1 MCKFKDQ
8 DLFLATKS
16 SILASTLESYLEVGL
31 KLSIKVIEL
40 KSFSQKSSGRDLFDS
55 VWKIMHGT
63 EITSNLLEAMVHGG
77 AYLSGGFINDRI
89 VGAAFAFP
97 ATNGGLHL
105 HSHMTAVL
113 PEFRDQGVGYA
124 LKIDQWSWAKNKN
137 YSHLSWTFDPLV
149 RRNAKLNIAKL
160 GVDIS
165 AYHPNFYGDM
175 PDALNAG
182 DESDRLMV
190 FWSTDKDAP
199 RARALITNP
208 EPGDILI
215 EIPEDIVAIRSKNQS
230 ESMKWRRQVREQFLA
245 AFEKNGKVVG
255 FSANNEYV
263 VRI

>member
-1 MCKFKDQ
+1 MNN
-8 DLFLATKS
+8 
-16 SILASTLESYLEVGL
+16 SIQVR
-31 KLSIKVIEL
+31 EL
-40 KSFSQKSSGRDLFDS
+40 KSLQDQDSGRKIFDLTWAMDA
-55 VWKIMHGT
+55 GT
-63 EITSNLLEAMVHGG
+63 EITPNLLQAMVHSG
-77 AYLSGGFINDRI
+77 AYLSGAFIDNKI

-97 ATNGGLHL
+97 ATNNGLHL

-113 PEFRDQGVGYA
+113 DEFRDKGVGYA
-124 LKIDQWSWAKNKN
+124 LKIDQWNWAKKHK

-149 RRNAKLNIAKL
+149 RRNVKLNIVKL

-165 AYHPNFYGDM
+165 AYHSNFYGDM

-190 FWSTDKDAP
+190 SWSTAIDAP
-199 RARALITNP
+199 KARELITHP
-208 EPGDILI
+208 KPGDILI

-230 ESMKWRRQVREQFLA
+230 ESMKWRRQVREQFMA
-245 AFEKNGKVVG
+245 AFGKNGKVVG

>member
-1 MCKFKDQ
+1 MSNSIQVRELDNLQDQ
-8 DLFLATKS
+8 DF
-16 SILASTLESYLEVGL
+16 
-31 KLSIKVIEL
+31 
-40 KSFSQKSSGRDLFDS
+40 GRNIFDITWS
-55 VWKIMHGT
+55 MDAGT
-63 EITSNLLEAMVHGG
+63 EITPNLLQAMVHSGS
-77 AYLSGGFINDRI
+77 YLSGAFIDNKI
-89 VGAAFAFP
+89 VGAAYAFP

-113 PEFRDQGVGYA
+113 PEFRDKGVGYA
-124 LKIDQWSWAKNKN
+124 LKIDQWNWAKKKN

-190 FWSTDKDAP
+190 SWITDIDAP
-199 RARALITNP
+199 KARELITKP
-208 EPGDILI
+208 ETGDILI
-215 EIPEDIVAIRSKNQS
+215 KIPEDIVAIRSKNQS

>member
-1 MCKFKDQ
+1 MSFYFQIRK
-8 DLFLATKS
+8 
-16 SILASTLESYLEVGL
+16 LE
-31 KLSIKVIEL
+31 KLSEQRLTRDV
-40 KSFSQKSSGRDLFDS
+40 FDQTWAMDSS
-55 VWKIMHGT
+55 T
-63 EITSNLLEAMVHGG
+63 EITPNLLQAMVHGG
-77 AYLSGGFINDRI
+77 SYLSGAFIDNKI

-113 PEFRDQGVGYA
+113 PEFRDKGVGYA
-124 LKIDQWSWAKNKN
+124 LKIDQSNWAKKKN

-165 AYHPNFYGDM
+165 AYFPNFYGDM

-190 FWSTDKDAP
+190 SWRTDVDAP
-199 RARALITNP
+199 KAGELITNP

-215 EIPEDIVAIRSKNQS
+215 EIPEDIVAIRSKDQS
-230 ESMKWRRQVREQFLA
+230 ESMKWRRQVREQFMA
-245 AFEKNGKVVG
+245 AFEKNGKVIG

>member
-1 MCKFKDQ
+1 MKIILTKELLSLEEQNLARFVF
-8 DLFLATKS
+8 DLTWAMDAGS
-16 SILASTLESYLEVGL
+16 
-31 KLSIKVIEL
+31 
-40 KSFSQKSSGRDLFDS
+40 
-55 VWKIMHGT
+55 
-63 EITSNLLEAMVHGG
+63 EITSNLLQAMVHNGSYLLG
-77 AYLSGGFINDRI
+77 AFIDSKI

-97 ATNGGLHL
+97 ATNNGLHL

-113 PEFRDQGVGYA
+113 DEYRDQGVGYA
-124 LKIDQWSWAKNKN
+124 LKIDQWNWAKKQK
-137 YSHLSWTFDPLV
+137 YSHLTWTFDPLV
-149 RRNAKLNIAKL
+149 RRNAKLNIVKL

-165 AYHPNFYGDM
+165 AYYPNFYGAM

-190 FWSTDKDAP
+190 SWSTNIDAP
-199 RARALITNP
+199 KARELITHP
-208 EPGDILI
+208 KPDDILI

-245 AFEKNGKVVG
+245 AFEKNGKVIG

>member
-1 MCKFKDQ
+1 MSNSIQVRELDNLQDQ
-8 DLFLATKS
+8 DF
-16 SILASTLESYLEVGL
+16 
-31 KLSIKVIEL
+31 
-40 KSFSQKSSGRDLFDS
+40 GRNIFDITWS
-55 VWKIMHGT
+55 MDAGT
-63 EITSNLLEAMVHGG
+63 EITPNLLQAMVHSGS
-77 AYLSGGFINDRI
+77 YLSGAFIDNKI

-113 PEFRDQGVGYA
+113 PDFRDKGVGYA
-124 LKIDQWSWAKNKN
+124 LKIDQWNWAKKKN
-137 YSHLSWTFDPLV
+137 YPNLSWTFDPLV

-165 AYHPNFYGDM
+165 DYYPNFYGAM

-190 FWSTDKDAP
+190 SWRTDVDAP
-199 RARALITNP
+199 KARELITNP
-208 EPGDILI
+208 EPGDVLI

-230 ESMKWRRQVREQFLA
+230 ESMKWRRQVREQFMA
-245 AFEKNGKVVG
+245 AFEKNGIVVG

>member
-1 MCKFKDQ
+1 MSNSIQVRELDNLQDQ
-8 DLFLATKS
+8 DF
-16 SILASTLESYLEVGL
+16 
-31 KLSIKVIEL
+31 
-40 KSFSQKSSGRDLFDS
+40 GRNIFDITWS
-55 VWKIMHGT
+55 MDAGT
-63 EITSNLLEAMVHGG
+63 EITPNLLQAMVHSGS
-77 AYLSGGFINDRI
+77 YLSGAFIDKKI

-113 PEFRDQGVGYA
+113 PEFRDKGIGYA
-124 LKIDQWSWAKNKN
+124 LKIDQWSWAKTKN

-165 AYHPNFYGDM
+165 AYFPNFYGDM

-190 FWSTDKDAP
+190 SWHTDKDAP
-199 RARALITNP
+199 RARELITNP

-230 ESMKWRRQVREQFLA
+230 ESMKWRRQVREQFTA
-245 AFEKNGKVVG
+245 AFEKNGKVIG

>member
-1 MCKFKDQ
+1 MNNSIQVQELVNLQDQ
-8 DLFLATKS
+8 D
-16 SILASTLESYLEVGL
+16 
-31 KLSIKVIEL
+31 
-40 KSFSQKSSGRDLFDS
+40 SGRKIFDQT
-55 VWKIMHGT
+55 WAMDAGT
-63 EITSNLLEAMVHGG
+63 EITPNLLQAMVHSGS
-77 AYLSGGFINDRI
+77 YLSGAFIENKL

-97 ATNGGLHL
+97 ATNNGLHL

-113 PEFRDQGVGYA
+113 DEFRDQGVGYA
-124 LKIDQWSWAKNKN
+124 LKIDQWNWAKKQK
-137 YSHLSWTFDPLV
+137 YPYLSWTFDPLV
-149 RRNAKLNIAKL
+149 RRNAKLNIIKL

-165 AYHPNFYGDM
+165 AYFPNFYGAM

-190 FWSTDKDAP
+190 LWSTEIEAP
-199 RARALITNP
+199 KARELITHP
-208 EPGDILI
+208 KPDDILI
-215 EIPEDIVAIRSKNQS
+215 EIPEDIVGIRTKNQS

>member
-1 MCKFKDQ
+1 MASSMHVLQISDIDGFNLARKIFDETW
-8 DLFLATKS
+8 DLNF
-16 SILASTLESYLEVGL
+16 
-31 KLSIKVIEL
+31 
-40 KSFSQKSSGRDLFDS
+40 
-55 VWKIMHGT
+55 GT
-63 EITSNLLEAMVHGG
+63 EITSNLLIAMVHSGS
-77 AYLSGGFINDRI
+77 YLSGAFIDNKI

-97 ATNGGLHL
+97 ATNNGLHL

-113 PEFRDQGVGYA
+113 PEFRDKGVGYA
-124 LKIDQWSWAKNKN
+124 LKIDQWNWAKKTN

-190 FWSTDKDAP
+190 SWRTDAGAP
-199 RARALITNP
+199 KARDLITNL
-208 EPGDILI
+208 EPVDILI
-215 EIPEDIVAIRSKNQS
+215 EIPEDIVAIRSKNQN
-230 ESMKWRRQVREQFLA
+230 ESMKWRRQVREQFMA
-245 AFEKNGKVVG
+245 AFEKNGKVIG

>member
-1 MCKFKDQ
+1 MD
-8 DLFLATKS
+8 A
-16 SILASTLESYLEVGL
+16 
-31 KLSIKVIEL
+31 
-40 KSFSQKSSGRDLFDS
+40 
-55 VWKIMHGT
+55 GT
-63 EITSNLLEAMVHGG
+63 EITPNLLQAMVHSG
-77 AYLSGGFINDRI
+77 AYLSGAFIENKI

-97 ATNGGLHL
+97 ATNSGLHL

-113 PEFRDQGVGYA
+113 DEFRDKGVGYA
-124 LKIDQWSWAKNKN
+124 LKIDQWNWAKKN
-137 YSHLSWTFDPLV
+137 NFSHLTWTFDPLV
-149 RRNAKLNIAKL
+149 RRNAKLNIVKL

-165 AYHPNFYGDM
+165 AYYPNFYGHM

-190 FWSTDKDAP
+190 SWSTDKDEP
-199 RARALITNP
+199 KARELITDP
-208 EPGDILI
+208 KPDDVLI

-230 ESMKWRRQVREQFLA
+230 ESMKWRRQVREQFLS

>member
-1 MCKFKDQ
+1 M
-8 DLFLATKS
+8 KS
-16 SILASTLESYLEVGL
+16 RAI
-31 KLSIKVIEL
+31 IIEL
-40 KSFSQKSSGRDLFDS
+40 RSVNHQFEARQIFDFI
-55 VWKIMHGT
+55 WTMDAGT
-63 EITSNLLEAMVHGG
+63 EITPNLLQAMVHGG
-77 AYLSGGFINDRI
+77 SYLSGAFIDNKI

-97 ATNGGLHL
+97 ATNNGLHL

-113 PEFRDQGVGYA
+113 DEYRDKGVGYA
-124 LKIDQWSWAKNKN
+124 LKIDQWGWAKKKN

-149 RRNAKLNIAKL
+149 RRNAKLNIVKL

-165 AYHPNFYGDM
+165 AYYPNFYGAM

-190 FWSTDKDAP
+190 SWSTAIDAP
-199 RARALITNP
+199 KARELITHSKSD
-208 EPGDILI
+208 DILI

-230 ESMKWRRQVREQFLA
+230 ESMKWRRQVRDQFLA
-245 AFEKNGKVVG
+245 AFEKKGKVVG